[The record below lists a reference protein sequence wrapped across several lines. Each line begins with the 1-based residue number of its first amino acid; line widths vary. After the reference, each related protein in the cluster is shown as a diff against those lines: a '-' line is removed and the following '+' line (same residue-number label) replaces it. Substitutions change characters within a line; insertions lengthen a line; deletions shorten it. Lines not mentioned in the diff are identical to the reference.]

1 MDSSGFLDE
10 SVVSNIY
17 GTQRADSNDFY
28 FMGKKNLDSTVSQK
42 KSKKSFEVEPNSID
56 QFEMEMK
63 NMNTSD
69 KNLSE
74 IYIENIFDDSYKIPM
89 NRVNHRY
96 SCSRIGHEFLYE
108 SSGIEEVEVLEMRK
122 FCFMQNGKII
132 TYLVNLYIF
141 SEFMNWNEIEN
152 DDRIKVIIVGR
163 NLKTK
168 IFTPD
173 TDKILNKLNLSSD
186 KKSEFNS
193 FINGVNKFFED
204 PEYVQIKT
212 KNKKFKIQTYGTVI
226 ILLLLLSLII
236 YLMVEVILNTNLK
249 TINKF
254 SLIFLLCCFC
264 VLFIYFLIRQSLKMK
279 KLKLYSIYN
288 TLEHFLLNSNRIYDY
303 IETWNRNFFEI
314 NKIRVSVP
322 ISVSYIMFNL
332 NPYQQI
338 EIKPLEIDK
347 YKRKLYKSNDVVYRD
362 KHLNKFLRKVKN
374 TNAIDSTSY
383 ST

>member
-74 IYIENIFDDSYKIPM
+74 ISIENIFDDSYKIPM

-141 SEFMNWNEIEN
+141 SEFMNWSEIEN
-152 DDRIKVIIVGR
+152 DDRIKVIFVGR

-168 IFTPD
+168 IFMPD
-173 TDKILNKLNLSSD
+173 TDKILNKLNLSPD
-186 KKSEFNS
+186 KKSEFNN
-193 FINGVNKFFED
+193 FINGINKFFED
-204 PEYVQIKT
+204 PEYIQIKT
-212 KNKKFKIQTYGTVI
+212 KNKKFKLHTYGTVI

-347 YKRKLYKSNDVVYRD
+347 YKRKLYKSNDVVYKD